1 MNEEKSLHTH
11 LKALI
16 DANRGAII
24 SITVII
30 TISFL
35 LLFLPRFAESA
46 TLLITSLVTSMADA
60 LVRILASGIS
70 QKAGTMSFTGIE
82 AGNVNGGFYSFK
94 FVLWALVIPLAISRP
109 KGLRSLYL
117 TLSII
122 LLIVLLNI
130 IRLVLASYTS
140 GEGNLFTSG
149 AWSLPYRI
157 ILFLLPLFFILHRG
171 AGDITKSGI
180 SFLKTWRENQFIIF
194 IAAAV
199 IGSLPG
205 LLYGSGFFLFDGV
218 IWIVFSMAKG
228 MLAVFSVTSSFTGRY
243 LTNEH
248 TSIYMSDS
256 CAGLKTIFMLISLIL
271 LGKGKTF
278 PKISFAAFGVLFLLI
293 LNAIRVT
300 ILFEINNE
308 GAPAGVFDWWHSNF
322 KYLFY
327 IAVMALWLFWL
338 QIQRQISREPQE

>member
-35 LLFLPRFAESA
+35 LLVLPRFAESA
-46 TLLITSLVTSMADA
+46 TLLITSLITSVADA
-60 LVRILASGIS
+60 LVSILASGVS

-82 AGNVNGGFYSFK
+82 AGNVNGSFYSIK
-94 FVLWALVIPLAISRP
+94 VILWALVIPLAISRP

-117 TLSII
+117 TSALI

-130 IRLVLASYTS
+130 LRLVLASYTS
-140 GEGNLFTSG
+140 GDGNMFTAG

-157 ILFLLPLFFILHRG
+157 ILFLLPLFFILYHG
-171 AGDITKSGI
+171 AGGIAKSGI

-205 LLYGSGFFLFDGV
+205 LLYGSGFFLFDWV
-218 IWIVFSMAKG
+218 IWLVFSMAKG
-228 MLAVFSVTSSFTGRY
+228 MLAVFSVASSFTGRY
-243 LTNEH
+243 LTNDH

-256 CAGLKTIFMLISLIL
+256 CAGLKTIFMLIALIF
-271 LGKGKTF
+271 LGKGKIF
-278 PKISFAAFGVLFLLI
+278 KKAVFAATGVFFLLF

-327 IAVMALWLFWL
+327 IGVIALWMIWL
-338 QIQRQISREPQE
+338 HIVEPINTSDGR